1 MPPHSAWFVGLLRPG
16 LDSQA
21 NLELVEVLLSQLPKC
36 EPPCLAFLVI
46 DGETVT
52 QKEDSILT
60 QPQEWETGHA
70 LGPRAALS

>member
-21 NLELVEVLLSQLPKC
+21 DLELVEVLLSQLPKC

-52 QKEDSILT
+52 QKE
-60 QPQEWETGHA
+60 G
-70 LGPRAALS
+70 